1 MPGSGGSF
9 AAALDGGRCDAGAD
23 SAEPCGAEQLTI
35 IVIAADS
42 IIAAAV
48 TALLLNI
55 AHLDRGSG
63 NTPGKSAR

>member
-9 AAALDGGRCDAGAD
+9 AAALEGGGCDAGAD
-23 SAEPCGAEQLTI
+23 SAEPCGVEQLTI

-42 IIAAAV
+42 ISAAAV

-55 AHLDRGSG
+55 AHLDRDPE
-63 NTPGKSAR
+63 TRQGKSAR